1 MVGRTVVRIGRG
13 LVAAAVASAVITLTA
28 CGSSPSVST
37 AEEVINLM
45 SKSGMCAG
53 GASATATSVPFIGDV
68 SLGNCG
74 ELEVIVLSG
83 ETTWAEFFTPETC
96 ANADDAN
103 IEDVAVITDRI
114 SISPDGGGNFT
125 SPTADDVAKLIPGAE
140 VVTAR
145 ELTRKYCK

>member
-1 MVGRTVVRIGRG
+1 MRPGRG
-13 LVAAAVASAVITLTA
+13 LVAAAVASAVMTLSA

-53 GASATATSVPFIGDV
+53 GASATATSIPFIGDV

-74 ELEVIVLSG
+74 DLEVIVLSG

-96 ANADDAN
+96 ANADDTN
-103 IEDVAVITDRI
+103 VEDVAVITDRI

-125 SPTADDVAKLIPGAE
+125 SPTADEVAKLIPGAE